1 MFMVHSMQ
9 LTLLGARNASGKTAL
24 HGSPGDRQ
32 VNSCAT
38 RQDGR
43 RGGAHVR
50 TVEVC
55 PYALDQRGDVRL
67 RHAGIGTRSAGLEAG
82 DTFFNALDQCVMEGR
97 PGTRVGVGHL
107 SGNYGHGEILPPS

>member
-1 MFMVHSMQ
+1 MFMVCSMQ
-9 LTLLGARNASGKTAL
+9 LTLLGARNRRGETAL
-24 HGSPGDRQ
+24 DGSPGDRQ

-43 RGGAHVR
+43 RGGAHVG

-55 PYALDQRGDVRL
+55 PYALDQRDDVRL

-82 DTFFNALDQCVMEGR
+82 DAFFNAVDQCIIENR

-107 SGNYGHGEILPPS
+107 SDS